1 VKAAFLLRMAVREGR
16 TGWQRLLFFL
26 LSIAVGV
33 GALVG
38 IASFSANLESA
49 IRREARTL
57 MAADLEVV
65 STQDFA
71 AGPRAAIAA
80 WADQGAKVAEL
91 AELPS
96 MAATVDA
103 SRTQLVEIKAVT
115 GGYPFYGDLILE
127 PARPLQEL
135 VAGGRVVVE
144 EALLQQ
150 LGLAVGDP
158 LKIGSR
164 SFAIAGLVRR
174 EPDRIG
180 AGLSLG
186 PRVLM
191 ALDDVRDAG
200 LITVGSRVRHRV
212 LLALPPAL
220 DADEV
225 QAALTAELPRE
236 RVTVRSFE
244 EAQPTL
250 RLFLARMGDFLR
262 LATLVTLVLGG
273 LGVAQSIRVFLQHKQ
288 DSIAI
293 LKVLG
298 ATTREVTLVYLL
310 QCLAL
315 AVLGSLLGLGLGALI
330 QALLPAV
337 VGELLPV
344 AVIGAF
350 VPAAALEGVAV
361 GVVTALLFCLLPL
374 LAIRGIAP
382 AQILRRE
389 LAAIIPA
396 ADRRARALAVLVL
409 GGGLVGL
416 AAWLSGSWRLG
427 AIFVGGVTA
436 AVLVLWAASA
446 LVLAGL
452 RRLPRARSLAVRSAL
467 GNLARPGSQATA
479 VIISL
484 GLGVA
489 VIAQIQLVQS
499 GLLARVADDAPADA
513 PNFFFIGILPDQVE
527 PFKKLLVAEGADA
540 GSNLVPIVQARLARV
555 AGREVAQ
562 MQFPSPEEE
571 RALTREF
578 AVTWLDALPAGNE
591 VVAGEW
597 WTPEEAAREAW
608 LSIEDTLTAR
618 LELAV
623 GDEVVFDIQGVRV
636 PVTVRSARHVDWG
649 QLQTNFFFIF
659 TAKGLAGAPASW
671 AATARSRP
679 GAEGRRALQ
688 RAVIAAMPNVTAI
701 DAAEVIERVQALV
714 DRIAGVIR
722 FMAAASILAGLVIL
736 AGSIAATRFRRV
748 RESAILK
755 ALGATRAVLLRS
767 LAIEYAVLGLV
778 AGVVGTAVGSG
789 LAWAV
794 LTLVLRVP
802 WTASVPVLVALPLV
816 TAALTVIVGLAAL
829 LGVIAEK
836 PLAVLRAE

>member
-1 VKAAFLLRMAVREGR
+1 VRPAFLLRMAAREAR

-38 IASFSANLESA
+38 IASFSANLEGA

-71 AGPRAAIAA
+71 AEPRAAIAA
-80 WADQGAKVAEL
+80 WTEQGAQMAEL

-103 SRTQLVEIKAVT
+103 SRSQLVEIKAVE
-115 GGYPFYGDLILE
+115 GGYPFYGELVLE
-127 PARPLQEL
+127 PALPLPEL
-135 VAGGRVVVE
+135 LAGGRVVVE

-150 LGLAVGDP
+150 LGLAVGDAI
-158 LKIGSR
+158 KIGSR
-164 SFAIAGLVRR
+164 EFPVAGLVRR

-180 AGLSLG
+180 GALSLG

-191 ALDDVRDAG
+191 ALPDVQSAG

-220 DADEV
+220 EV
-225 QAALTAELPRE
+225 EAVQSALTEALPRE
-236 RVTVRSFE
+236 RISVRSFE

-273 LGVAQSIRVFLQHKQ
+273 LGVAQSIRVFLQQKQ

-310 QCLAL
+310 QCLGL
-315 AVLGSLLGLGLGALI
+315 AILGSVLGLGLGLGV
-330 QALLPAV
+330 QALLPVV

-344 AVIGAF
+344 AVIGEF
-350 VPAAALEGVAV
+350 VPAAALEGIAV
-361 GVVTALLFCLLPL
+361 GVITALLFCLLPL

-389 LAAIIPA
+389 LAATIPVG
-396 ADRRARALAVLVL
+396 DRRARALAVVVL
-409 GGGLVGL
+409 GGGLIAL

-427 AIFVGGVTA
+427 AIFVGGVA
-436 AVLVLWAASA
+436 AAAILLWAASGA
-446 LVLAGL
+446 VLWLL
-452 RRLPRARSLAVRSAL
+452 RRLPRARSLAVRHGL
-467 GNLARPGSQATA
+467 GNLSRPGSQVAA
-479 VIISL
+479 VVISL

-499 GLLARVADDAPADA
+499 GLLARVSDDAPADA
-513 PNFFFIGILPDQVE
+513 PNFFFIGILPEQVE
-527 PFKKLLVAEGADA
+527 PFKQLLAAQGADEGA
-540 GSNLVPIVQARLARV
+540 NLVPIVQARLARV

-578 AVTWLDALPAGNE
+578 AVTWLETMPAGNE
-591 VVAGEW
+591 IVTGQW
-597 WTPEEAAREAW
+597 WTPEEAGRESW
-608 LSIEDTLTAR
+608 LSIEDSLTTR
-618 LELAV
+618 LGLQL

-636 PVTVRSARHVDWG
+636 PVSVRSVRRVDWG

-659 TAKGLAGAPASW
+659 TAKGLAGAPTSW
-671 AATARSRP
+671 VATARSRP

-688 RAVIAAMPNVTAI
+688 GAVIAAMPNVTAI
-701 DAAEVIERVQALV
+701 DAAEMIERVQAMI

-722 FMAAASILAGLVIL
+722 FMAGASILAGLVIL
-736 AGSIAATRFRRV
+736 GGSIAATRFRRV
-748 RESAILK
+748 REAAILK
-755 ALGATRAVLLRS
+755 SLGATRAVLLRS

-794 LTLVLRVP
+794 LSLVLRVP
-802 WTASVPVLVALPLV
+802 WSAPAAVLVALPLV
-816 TAALTVIVGLAAL
+816 TAALTVLVGLAAL

>member
-1 VKAAFLLRMAVREGR
+1 MRPAFLLRMAAREARG
-16 TGWQRLLFFL
+16 GWRRLLFFV

-38 IASFSANLESA
+38 IASFSANLEGA
-49 IRREARTL
+49 IRGEARTL

-65 STQDFA
+65 STQEFA
-71 AGPRAAIAA
+71 ATSRATIAA
-80 WADQGAKVAEL
+80 WTEQGARLAEL

-96 MAATVDA
+96 MAANADA
-103 SRTQLVEIKAVT
+103 SRTLLVEIKAVT
-115 GGYPFYGDLILE
+115 DGYPFYGELVLE
-127 PARPLQEL
+127 PARPLPAL
-135 VAGGRVVVE
+135 LADGRVVVE
-144 EALLQQ
+144 EALLLQ
-150 LGLAVGDP
+150 LGLEVGDP
-158 LKIGSR
+158 VKIGSR
-164 SFAIAGLVRR
+164 SFTVAGVVRR

-180 AGLSLG
+180 GALSLG

-191 ALDDVRDAG
+191 ALPDVHAAG
-200 LITVGSRVRHRV
+200 LITVGSRVRHRA
-212 LLALPPAL
+212 LLALPPSL
-220 DADEV
+220 EV
-225 QAALTAELPRE
+225 EAVQRALTQALPRE
-236 RVTVRSFE
+236 RISVRSFE

-273 LGVAQSIRVFLQHKQ
+273 LGVAQSVRVFLQHKR

-310 QCLAL
+310 QCLGLAL
-315 AVLGSLLGLGLGALI
+315 LGSGLGLGLGLLI

-344 AVIGAF
+344 AVVGAF

-361 GVVTALLFCLLPL
+361 GVLTALLFCLLPL
-374 LAIRGIAP
+374 LTIRGIAP
-382 AQILRRE
+382 AQILRSE
-389 LAAIIPA
+389 LAGAIPVG
-396 ADRRARALAVLVL
+396 DRRARALAVLLL
-409 GGGLVGL
+409 GGGLVAL
-416 AAWLSGSWRLG
+416 AAWLAGSWRLG
-427 AIFVGGVTA
+427 AIFVGGVAA
-436 AVLVLWAASA
+436 AVAVLSAASVAVLWA
-446 LVLAGL
+446 L
-452 RRLPRARSLAVRSAL
+452 RRVPRARALAVRHGL
-467 GNLARPGSQATA
+467 GNLARPGSQVVA
-479 VIISL
+479 VVVSL

-499 GLLARVADDAPADA
+499 GLLARVSDDAPADA
-513 PNFFFIGILPDQVE
+513 PNFFFIGILPEQVE
-527 PFKKLLVAEGADA
+527 PFRQLLAAQGADA
-540 GSNLVPIVQARLARV
+540 GANLVPIVQARLARV

-578 AVTWLDALPAGNE
+578 AVTWLEQMPAGNE
-591 VVAGEW
+591 VVAGQW
-597 WTPEEAAREAW
+597 WTAAEAEREAW
-608 LSIEDTLTAR
+608 VSIEDSLVAR
-618 LELAV
+618 LGV
-623 GDEVVFDIQGVRV
+623 GPGDELVFDIQGVRV
-636 PVTVRSARHVDWG
+636 PVTVRSARRVDWA

-659 TAKGLAGAPASW
+659 TARALAGAPSSW
-671 AATARSRP
+671 VATARSQP

-688 RAVIAAMPNVTAI
+688 AAVIAAMPNVTAI
-701 DAAEVIERVQALV
+701 DAAEMIARVQAMV

-736 AGSIAATRFRRV
+736 GGSIAATRFRRV
-748 RESAILK
+748 REAAILK
-755 ALGATRAVLLRS
+755 SLGATRAALLRA
-767 LAIEYAVLGLV
+767 LAVEYAVLGLV

-802 WTASVPVLVALPLV
+802 WSAPAAVLVALPLV
-816 TAALTVIVGLAAL
+816 TAALTVLVGLAAL

>member
-1 VKAAFLLRMAVREGR
+1 MKPAFLLRMAVREAR

-38 IASFSANLESA
+38 IASFSANLEGA

-71 AGPRAAIAA
+71 PGPRAAIAA
-80 WADQGAKVAEL
+80 WADQGAEVAEV

-115 GGYPFYGDLILE
+115 DGYPFYGELILE
-127 PARPLQEL
+127 PARSLPEL
-135 VAGGRVVVE
+135 LAGGRVVVE
-144 EALLQQ
+144 EALLHQ

-164 SFAIAGLVRR
+164 SFTIAGLVRR

-180 AGLSLG
+180 GALSLG

-191 ALDDVRDAG
+191 ALPDVHAAG
-200 LITVGSRVRHRV
+200 LITVGSRVRHRM
-212 LLALPPAL
+212 LMALPPTLDVEAVEGAL
-220 DADEV
+220 
-225 QAALTAELPRE
+225 AAALPRE
-236 RVTVRSFE
+236 RVTVRSFD

-273 LGVAQSIRVFLQHKQ
+273 LGVAESVRVFLQQKQ

-310 QCLAL
+310 QCLGLAL
-315 AVLGSLLGLGLGALI
+315 LGSLLGLGLGALI

-344 AVIGAF
+344 AVVGAF
-350 VPAAALEGVAV
+350 VPAAAIEGVAV

-374 LAIRGIAP
+374 LAIRGVAP

-389 LAAIIPA
+389 LASAIPVG
-396 ADRRARALAVLVL
+396 DRRARALALLLL
-409 GGGLVGL
+409 GGGLVAL
-416 AAWLSGSWRLG
+416 AAWLAGSWRLG
-427 AIFVGGVTA
+427 AIFVGGVAA
-436 AVLVLWAASA
+436 AVLVLWVASGRM
-446 LVLAGL
+446 LWLL
-452 RRLPRARSLAVRSAL
+452 RKLPRARSLAVRSGLANL
-467 GNLARPGSQATA
+467 GRPGSQIAA
-479 VIISL
+479 VIVSL

-499 GLLARVADDAPADA
+499 GLLARVADDAPVDA

-527 PFKKLLVAEGADA
+527 PFRKLLAAEGADA
-540 GSNLVPIVQARLARV
+540 GANLVPIVQARLARV

-591 VVAGEW
+591 VVAGQW
-597 WTPEEAAREAW
+597 WTPEEAAREPW
-608 LSIEDTLTAR
+608 LSIEDSLTAR

-636 PVTVRSARHVDWG
+636 PVTVRSVRRVDWG

-679 GAEGRRALQ
+679 GVEGRRALQ

-722 FMAAASILAGLVIL
+722 FMAGASILAGLVIL

-748 RESAILK
+748 REAAILK

-778 AGVVGTAVGSG
+778 AGVVGTAVGAG

-802 WTASVPVLVALPLV
+802 WSAPAAVLVALPLV
-816 TAALTVIVGLAAL
+816 TAALTVLVGVAAL
-829 LGVIAEK
+829 LGVIAER